1 MISIAGLPHKA
12 NYLHDPG
19 NNFFF
24 FFFILKNG
32 HPGTGRIAPQ
42 ITKAI

>member
-1 MISIAGLPHKA
+1 MTQATIS
-12 NYLHDPG
+12 
-19 NNFFF
+19 
-24 FFFILKNG
+24 FFILKNG

>member
-24 FFFILKNG
+24 FILKNG